1 MIYQVIAAVFGTIAF
16 SVLFG
21 VPRQYY
27 AYCGFVGGAGWCLYL
42 VLTAYAQY
50 TDIEATLFAAFLVV
64 LLSRFLA
71 VWERC
76 PVTVFLTT
84 GIFPLVPGARIYWT
98 AYYLVTDRP
107 SEAAVN
113 GFAAVKAAFAIVLG
127 IVLVFEVPERVFQ
140 IRKRGK
146 NSHIL

>member
-1 MIYQVIAAVFGTIAF
+1 MIGQVIAAALGTVAF

-21 VPRQYY
+21 VPRKYY
-27 AYCGFVGGAGWCLYL
+27 AYCGFVGGAGWLLYS
-42 VLTAYAQY
+42 VLTAYAHC
-50 TDIEATLFAAFLVV
+50 TAAEATFFAATLVI

-71 VWERC
+71 VWDKC

-84 GIFPLVPGARIYWT
+84 GIFPLVPGAGIYWT

-107 SEAAVN
+107 GEAADS

-127 IVLVFEVPERVFQ
+127 IVLVFELPGRFFR
-140 IRKRGK
+140 IRRK
-146 NSHIL
+146 

>member
-1 MIYQVIAAVFGTIAF
+1 MIAHVIAASFGTIAF

-27 AYCGFVGGAGWCLYL
+27 TYCGLVGGAGWLLYS
-42 VLTAYAQY
+42 VLDVY
-50 TDIEATLFAAFLVV
+50 TGCTDTEAIFFAACLVV

-76 PVTVFLTT
+76 PATVFLTT
-84 GIFPLVPGARIYWT
+84 GIFPLVPGAGIYWM

-107 SEAAVN
+107 AQAADH
-113 GFAAVKAAFAIVLG
+113 GFAALKAAFAIVLG
-127 IVLVFEVPERVFQ
+127 IVLVFEVPDRFFK
-140 IRKRGK
+140 IRK
-146 NSHIL
+146 

>member
-1 MIYQVIAAVFGTIAF
+1 MIGQVIAAAFGTVAF

-27 AYCGFVGGAGWCLYL
+27 AYCGLVGGAGWWLCA
-42 VLTAYAQY
+42 VLMAYTHCTAA
-50 TDIEATLFAAFLVV
+50 EATLFATFLVV

-84 GIFPLVPGARIYWT
+84 GIFPLVPGAGIYWT

-107 SEAAVN
+107 AEAASN
-113 GFAAVKAAFAIVLG
+113 GFAAIKAAFAIVLG
-127 IVLVFEVPERVFQ
+127 IVLVFEVPDRFF
-140 IRKRGK
+140 KMK
-146 NSHIL
+146 NL